1 MKVSLDQVC
10 ELNVKNMKGRI
21 MLRRKFMQLVLVA
34 SSSSALSVLGAVARA
49 SGGASRNDSSGA
61 SRNDSSGASR
71 NDSGGASRND
81 SSGASRNDS
90 GGASRSNSGGSVYC
104 ATDANGQQTCQTE
117 SSDGLSTVSDSD
129 LDDVLQSF
137 N

>member
-1 MKVSLDQVC
+1 
-10 ELNVKNMKGRI
+10 

-34 SSSSALSVLGAVARA
+34 SSSSALSVLGTVARA
-49 SGGASRNDSSGA
+49 SGGASSNDSSGA

-71 NDSGGASRND
+71 NDSGGKSRND
-81 SSGASRNDS
+81 
-90 GGASRSNSGGSVYC
+90 SGGSVYC

>member
-1 MKVSLDQVC
+1 
-10 ELNVKNMKGRI
+10 

-34 SSSSALSVLGAVARA
+34 SSSSALSVLGTVARA
-49 SGGASRNDSSGA
+49 SG
-61 SRNDSSGASR
+61 GASR

-81 SSGASRNDS
+81 SSGASRNDTGGAS
-90 GGASRSNSGGSVYC
+90 RNDSSGASRSNSGGSVYC

>member
-1 MKVSLDQVC
+1 
-10 ELNVKNMKGRI
+10 

-34 SSSSALSVLGAVARA
+34 SSSSALSVLGTVARA
-49 SGGASRNDSSGA
+49 SG
-61 SRNDSSGASR
+61 GASR

-90 GGASRSNSGGSVYC
+90 GGASRNDSGGASRNDSGGASRNGSRGSVYC
-104 ATDANGQQTCQTE
+104 ATDANGQQTCRTE
-117 SSDGLSTVSDSD
+117 TSDGLSNVDDSD
-129 LDDVLQSF
+129 LDDVLKSF

>member
-1 MKVSLDQVC
+1 
-10 ELNVKNMKGRI
+10 

-34 SSSSALSVLGAVARA
+34 SSSSALSVLGTVARA
-49 SGGASRNDSSGA
+49 SGAASRNDSSGASRNDTGGASRNDTGGASRNDSSGA

-71 NDSGGASRND
+71 NDS
-81 SSGASRNDS
+81 SGASH
-90 GGASRSNSGGSVYC
+90 SNSGGSVYC
-104 ATDANGQQTCQTE
+104 ATDANGQQTCQTV

>member
-1 MKVSLDQVC
+1 
-10 ELNVKNMKGRI
+10 

-34 SSSSALSVLGAVARA
+34 SSSSALSVLGTVARA

-61 SRNDSSGASR
+61 SRNDSSGGSS
-71 NDSGGASRND
+71 NDSSGASRYDSSGASRYD

-90 GGASRSNSGGSVYC
+90 SGASRSNSGGSVYC